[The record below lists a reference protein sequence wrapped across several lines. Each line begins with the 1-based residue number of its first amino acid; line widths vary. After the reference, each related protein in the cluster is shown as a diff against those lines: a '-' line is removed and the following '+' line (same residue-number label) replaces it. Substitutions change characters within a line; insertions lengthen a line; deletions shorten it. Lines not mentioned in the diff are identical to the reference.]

1 MALKRVT
8 IQDIATACGLSRN
21 TVSKV
26 FNDRGAVPKST
37 RKLVL
42 QKAQELGYGM
52 FSEKQP
58 SPARDRRV
66 NIALLTQPKLLS
78 HSFGAYF
85 LTSFTDQ
92 VSRSGYNLKI
102 YEISPREIA
111 EKRLPPHLLLED
123 TAGLLGIELFD
134 KGYQDMICSL
144 GIPCTFVDGHARMVG
159 SLLNCDCISME
170 NVAASAAL
178 TARLMAAGAKKI
190 GFVGDKEHCSSFY
203 MRWLGCRTA
212 LEDAGLTLSDDCS
225 ILAEDGDYYGDTDWL
240 LSQLDTMPCIPDA
253 FVCANDYL
261 AIHLMTALKRRGLSI
276 PDDVM
281 VTGFDGSP
289 ESAVVEPALTT
300 AAIPSVDIGRGAAV
314 TLFSRINDPDRP
326 YVFLYYKTTPIFR
339 ASTR

>member
-8 IQDIATACGLSRN
+8 IQDIADACGLSRN

-26 FNDRGAVPKST
+26 FNNRGAVPEST
-37 RKLVL
+37 RKLVM
-42 QKAQELGYGM
+42 QQAQALGYGM
-52 FSEKQP
+52 FSEEDP
-58 SPARDRRV
+58 SPARDGRV

-78 HSFGAYF
+78 HSFGASV
-85 LTSFTDQ
+85 LTSFSDQ

-111 EKRLPPHLLLED
+111 EKRLPPHLLLEE
-123 TAGLLGIELFD
+123 TAGFLGIELFD
-134 KGYQDMICSL
+134 REYQAMICSL
-144 GIPCTFVDGHARMVG
+144 GIPCVFVDGHARLVG
-159 SLLNCDCISME
+159 SLLSCDCISME

-178 TARLMAAGAKKI
+178 TERLIAAGAKEI
-190 GFVGDKEHCSSFY
+190 GFVGDRKHCSSFY

-212 LEDAGLTLSDDCS
+212 LEEAGLTLSDACS
-225 ILAEDGDYYGDTDWL
+225 ILAEDGDQYGDTDWL
-240 LSQLDTMPCIPDA
+240 LSELDRMPRIPDA

-261 AIHLMTALKRRGLSI
+261 AIHLMTALKRKGLSI
-276 PDDVM
+276 PGDVM

-300 AAIPSVDIGRGAAV
+300 AAIPSTDIGRGAAI
-314 TLFSRINDPDRP
+314 TLFSRINNPNRP
-326 YVFLYYKTTPIFR
+326 HVFLYYKTTPIFR